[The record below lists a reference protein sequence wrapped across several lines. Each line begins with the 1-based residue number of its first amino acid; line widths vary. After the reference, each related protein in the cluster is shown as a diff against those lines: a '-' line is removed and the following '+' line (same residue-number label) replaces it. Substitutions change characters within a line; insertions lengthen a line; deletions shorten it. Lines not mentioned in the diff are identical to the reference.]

1 MGFVVGGGM
10 RGGRLAIL
18 VLLFAVFS
26 MHGAQYVSAGVHEP
40 VASTADHAL
49 DAAAVTGLVL
59 GPVTLAEDAGMAM
72 APKPTAAASGA
83 AGTMP
88 GHSLPAHVWSLCLA
102 VLLAGFALFGAALAW
117 RTGAPPLSQSL
128 SRFGSTVLK
137 SRPPRPPD
145 LSVLCLLRI

>member
-1 MGFVVGGGM
+1 M

-26 MHGAQYVSAGVHEP
+26 MHGAQYASACVHDA
-40 VASTADHAL
+40 VALTADHAL

-59 GPVTLAEDAGMAM
+59 GPVTLADDAGMAM
-72 APKPTAAASGA
+72 APEPIAAASGA
-83 AGTMP
+83 AGTVP
-88 GHSLPAHVWSLCLA
+88 GQSLPAHVWSLCLA
-102 VLLAGFALFGAALAW
+102 VLLAGFALLGAAFA
-117 RTGAPPLSQSL
+117 RCTGAPPLRQSL